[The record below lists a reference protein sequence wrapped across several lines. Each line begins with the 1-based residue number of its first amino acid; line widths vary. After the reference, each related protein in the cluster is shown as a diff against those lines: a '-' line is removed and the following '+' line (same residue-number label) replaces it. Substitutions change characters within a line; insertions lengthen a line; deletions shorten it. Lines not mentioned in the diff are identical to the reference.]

1 MFFLGYNQGV
11 VDGRELLKH
20 LNLEIFMRSFLAT
33 SIVVATLLVS
43 ACGVRD
49 NDDNKGSEN
58 SNLNL
63 SPLEQ
68 LRGEW
73 VGIYSAIENGRP
85 HGEAAEAT
93 LKLEANGAFLLALNN
108 NGSERVLGEWS
119 EFQGRSLIL
128 KISGST
134 IPRVGSSGKI
144 IEPTYL
150 LLASSLRILNEQFEL
165 KLTKRQETPS
175 EPPGENSPDT
185 KVIGNWRCKSETG
198 RTTNLVLS
206 VNWNFSLTSI
216 APGERLFLASGVIRN
231 PQGSIL
237 NLYPSNVTD
246 PLPVGSYFQLTTNPE
261 RSQLLLRSDVEAQQS
276 TSLGVCL
283 QAEN

>member
-1 MFFLGYNQGV
+1 
-11 VDGRELLKH
+11 
-20 LNLEIFMRSFLAT
+20 MRSFLAA
-33 SIVVATLLVS
+33 SIVVATLLVG

-58 SNLNL
+58 GDLNL
-63 SPLEQ
+63 TPFEQ

-73 VGIYSAIENGRP
+73 NGTYSAIENGRP
-85 HGEAAEAT
+85 HGEAVEAT
-93 LKLEANGAFLLALNN
+93 LKLEPNGAFLLTLHNN
-108 NGSERVLGEWS
+108 DSARVLGDWS

-165 KLTKRQETPS
+165 KLTKREETPH
-175 EPPGENSPDT
+175 EHPGGNSPDT
-185 KVIGNWRCKSETG
+185 RVIGNWRCKSEAG
-198 RTTNLVLS
+198 RTTNLVLYG
-206 VNWNFSLTSI
+206 NWDFSLTSI
-216 APGERLFLASGVIRN
+216 APGERLFLASGAMRN
-231 PQGSIL
+231 PQGSVL

-246 PLPVGSYFQLTTNPE
+246 PLPVGSYFQLTTAPGQ
-261 RSQLLLRSDVEAQQS
+261 SQLLLRSDVEAQQS
-276 TSLGVCL
+276 TSLGACVH
-283 QAEN
+283 AEN